1 MLTRRELSLLR
12 AMYQRGTVTAAAA
25 SIHMTQPAASALLR
39 DMETRLGFALFS
51 RENRRLQLTS
61 QGRALIPEVLNAL
74 SGIEAVDR
82 LARDIRKGASDRLV
96 VGAVAV
102 ASSMLLPQA
111 LVSVRR
117 AYPEITFTVR
127 AGSALEIVEMAVDHR
142 IDLGIVIGSSA
153 PNDRVSKEQLAA
165 ISLFAV
171 FHPAHP
177 RAKAK
182 CITLDEVTGL
192 GLIALSPALP
202 AGLATQ
208 QAILK
213 SGLEYSPLMEVAQS
227 FTACELAGH
236 ELGVAVVE
244 SLGARYAQRMGLV
257 VKPILT
263 VKDAELAIVVP
274 KDRPLE
280 GAGQFLRDALRQAID
295 ASGEPAFSQFLPT

>member
-1 MLTRRELSLLR
+1 MLSRRELSLLR
-12 AMYQRGTVTAAAA
+12 AMYQHGTVTAAAA
-25 SIHMTQPAASALLR
+25 SIYMTQPAASALLR

-82 LARDIRKGASDRLV
+82 LASDIRKGASDRLT

-102 ASSMLLPQA
+102 VSSMLLPQA
-111 LVSVRR
+111 LVRVRQ
-117 AYPEITFTVR
+117 AYPDITFTVR
-127 AGSALEIVEMAVDHR
+127 AGSGLEIVEMAVDHR

-153 PNDRVSKEQLAA
+153 PNERVSKEQLSTV
-165 ISLFAV
+165 SLFAV
-171 FHPAHP
+171 LHPEHP
-177 RAKAK
+177 HAQAQR
-182 CITLDEVTGL
+182 ITLDEVTGL

-213 SGLEYSPLMEVAQS
+213 SGLEYRPLMEVAQS
-227 FTACELAGH
+227 FTACELAGQQ
-236 ELGVAVVE
+236 LGIAVVE

-257 VKPILT
+257 VKP
-263 VKDAELAIVVP
+263 VFQMEDSELAIVVP

-280 GAGQFLRDALRQAID
+280 GAGLCLRDALRQSVD
-295 ASGEPAFSQFLPT
+295 ALASPR

>member
-1 MLTRRELSLLR
+1 
-12 AMYQRGTVTAAAA
+12 MYQQGTVTAAAA
-25 SIHMTQPAASALLR
+25 SIPMTQPAASALLR

-51 RENRRLQLTS
+51 REHRRLRLTS

-82 LARDIRKGASDRLV
+82 LAGNIRKGARDRLT
-96 VGAVAV
+96 VGAVSV

-111 LVSVRR
+111 LVSVRQ
-117 AYPEITFTVR
+117 AYPDITFAVR

-153 PNDRVSKEQLAA
+153 PDERVFKEQLAA
-165 ISLFAV
+165 VCLFAV
-171 FHPAHP
+171 LHPAHP
-177 RAKAK
+177 RAKARRL
-182 CITLDEVTGL
+182 ILDEVTGL
-192 GLIALSPALP
+192 GLIALSPTLP

-213 SGLEYSPLMEVAQS
+213 SGLEYRPLMEVAQS
-227 FTACELAGH
+227 FTACELAGQR
-236 ELGVAVVE
+236 LGVAVVE
-244 SLGARYAQRMGLV
+244 SLGARYAHRMGLV

-263 VKDAELAIVVP
+263 MEDSELAIVAP

-280 GAGQFLRDALRQAID
+280 GAALYLSNALRREVGALTN
-295 ASGEPAFSQFLPT
+295 PL